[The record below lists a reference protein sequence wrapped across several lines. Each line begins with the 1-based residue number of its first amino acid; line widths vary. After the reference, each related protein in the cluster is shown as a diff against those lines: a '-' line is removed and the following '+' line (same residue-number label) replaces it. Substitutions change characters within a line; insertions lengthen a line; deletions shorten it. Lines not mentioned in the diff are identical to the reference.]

1 MTATPNSPSEIRNI
15 AIVGHA
21 NAGKTTLIERIL
33 NDTKV
38 KSRIGTVEDGGT
50 TTDYEPEE
58 KHHRHSLKSA
68 LVHFEH
74 EGRHMNLID
83 TPGYPD
89 FFGLAASVFPAV
101 ECVAVV
107 IDAATG
113 VQMNTRRLMRLAAE
127 RRLPRMIIVNKM
139 DHGGVDLPGLL
150 EHIQATFGTECVPV
164 NLPKP
169 DLSDVVDLLEVP
181 EGETAF
187 SSFKEAKTAL
197 MDQIVE
203 VDEELMSMY
212 LEDPSSVS
220 KERLHEAIE
229 KALREGHLI
238 PVVFCSARTGGGV
251 GDLLHIF
258 ANVCPSPLEGNPRPF
273 YTPAEDGNH
282 TPWKADPDPAKH
294 TVAHVF
300 KMTVDAFVG
309 KMSVFRV
316 HQGTVKAGMS
326 LFIDAQKKPV
336 RIAHIF
342 KLQGKDHTE
351 VKELI
356 AGDIGAVAKIE
367 EIHLGAVLHDSPDEA
382 GLRMEPIPLPR
393 PMAGL
398 ALEVKSRNDETKI
411 GAALHKLTEEDP
423 TFVTDRNAT
432 THELVA
438 RGLGELHLRIIL
450 EKLKNRAGIE
460 VVTHIPK
467 VAYKETIRAKAEG
480 HHRHKKQTGGAGQFG
495 EVFLRIEPLP
505 EATSNGEAFEFV
517 DDTFGGSVPKQFLP
531 AIEKGV
537 RQAMQTGAFAG
548 FPLTG
553 VKVAVYDGKYH
564 PVDSKEVAFI
574 TAGRKAFIDA
584 VLKAKPSLLEPYVD
598 VEIHSPSSHMGDL
611 TSDLIAKRGRIQTTD
626 IAPGDMCTIRA
637 TAPLSE
643 MMNYSGQLKSMT
655 AGLGSFVMDY
665 SHDEVA
671 PADVQAAVVAA
682 YKPHPEE
689 D

>member
-1 MTATPNSPSEIRNI
+1 MAAYSTSDIRNI

-21 NAGKTTLIERIL
+21 NAGKTTLVERL
-33 NDTKV
+33 LHETKT
-38 KSRIGTVEDGGT
+38 KARLGTVEDGQT
-50 TTDYEPEE
+50 TTDYEAEE

-68 LVHFEH
+68 LTHFGH
-74 EGRHMNLID
+74 EGRHMNVVD

-107 IDAATG
+107 IDASTG

-127 RRLPRMIIVNKM
+127 RNLPRMLIINKI
-139 DHGGVDLPGLL
+139 DHANIDLPGLL
-150 EHIQATFGTECVPV
+150 EHVRATFGTECVPV

-169 DLSDVVDLLEVP
+169 DLSDVVDLLEVG

-203 VDEELMSMY
+203 VDENLMTEY
-212 LEDPSSVS
+212 LENPASVS
-220 KERLHEAIE
+220 KDRLHDAIE
-229 KALREGHLI
+229 EALREGHLI
-238 PVVFCSARTGGGV
+238 PVVFCSARTGAGV
-251 GDLLHIF
+251 QDLLHIF

-273 YTPAEDGNH
+273 YTTGADG
-282 TPWKADPDPAKH
+282 TKQRWKAAPDPTKH

-300 KMTVDAFVG
+300 KVTVDPFVG
-309 KMSVFRV
+309 KLSVFRV
-316 HQGTVKAGMS
+316 HQGVVKAGSS
-326 LFIDAQKKPV
+326 LFVDDQKKPV

-351 VKELI
+351 VSELT

-367 EIHLGAVLHDSPDEA
+367 ETHLGAVLHDSPEES

-398 ALEVKSRNDETKI
+398 ALEVKSRNDEAKI
-411 GAALHKLTEEDP
+411 GTALHKLVEEDP
-423 TFVTDRNAT
+423 TFVTERNAT

-438 RGLGELHLRIIL
+438 RGLGELHLRIML
-450 EKLKNRAGIE
+450 EKLKNRFGIE
-460 VVTHIPK
+460 VNTHIPK
-467 VAYKETIRAKAEG
+467 VAYKETIRAKADG

-495 EVFLRIEPLP
+495 EVFLRVEPLTEP
-505 EATSNGEAFEFV
+505 GANGQAFDFV

-537 RQAMQTGAFAG
+537 RQALETGAFAG

-553 VKVAVYDGKYH
+553 VRVSVYDGKYH

-584 VLKAKPSLLEPYVD
+584 VQKAKPSLLEPYVD
-598 VEIHSPSSHMGDL
+598 VEITSPSKHMGDL

-626 IAPGDMCTIRA
+626 MAPGDMCVIRA

>member
-1 MTATPNSPSEIRNI
+1 MAGYTTSDIRNI

-21 NAGKTTLIERIL
+21 NAGKTTLVERLL
-33 NDTKV
+33 NETKA
-38 KSRIGTVEDGGT
+38 KARFGTVEDGGT
-50 TTDYEPEE
+50 TTDYEAEE

-68 LVHFEH
+68 LVHCSH
-74 EGRHMNLID
+74 EGRHMNFID

-89 FFGLAASVFPAV
+89 FFGLAASVYPAV

-107 IDAATG
+107 IDAAAG

-127 RRLPRMIIVNKM
+127 RNLPRMIIVNKI
-139 DHGGVDLPGLL
+139 DHGNVDLPGLL
-150 EHIQATFGTECVPV
+150 EHIRATFGPECVPV
-164 NLPKP
+164 NLPNP
-169 DLSDVVDLLEVP
+169 DMSDVVDLLDMP
-181 EGETAF
+181 EGRTAF
-187 SSFKEAKTAL
+187 STFKEAKTAL

-203 VDEELMSMY
+203 VDENLMSEY
-212 LEDPSSVS
+212 LENPASVS

-229 KALREGHLI
+229 EALREGHLI
-238 PVVFCSARTGGGV
+238 PVVFCAAKSGAGV

-258 ANVCPSPLEGNPRPF
+258 ANVCPSPMEGNPRPF
-273 YTPAEDGNH
+273 YTTAADGQK
-282 TPWKADPDPAKH
+282 TRWAATPDPKQH
-294 TVAHVF
+294 TGAHVF
-300 KMTVDAFVG
+300 KVTVDPFVG
-309 KMSVFRV
+309 KLSVFRV
-316 HQGTVKAGMS
+316 HQGSVKAGSS
-326 LFIDAQKKPV
+326 LFIDDHKKPV
-336 RIAHIF
+336 RIGHIF
-342 KLQGKDHTE
+342 KMQGKDHTE
-351 VKELI
+351 VQELF
-356 AGDIGAVAKIE
+356 AGDIGAVAKIDE
-367 EIHLGAVLHDSPDEA
+367 LHLGAVLHDSPDEA

-398 ALEVKSRNDETKI
+398 ALEVKSRNDEAKI
-411 GAALHKLTEEDP
+411 GTALHRLAEEDP
-423 TFVTDRNAT
+423 TFVTERNAT

-438 RGLGELHLRIIL
+438 RGLGELHLRILL
-450 EKLKNRAGIE
+450 EKLKNRFGIE
-460 VVTHIPK
+460 VNTHIPK
-467 VAYKETIRAKAEG
+467 VAYKETIRSKAEG

-495 EVFLRIEPLP
+495 EVYLRVEPLA
-505 EATSNGEAFEFV
+505 ETENGERFAFV

-537 RQAMQTGAFAG
+537 RQAMETGAFAG

-584 VLKAKPSLLEPYVD
+584 VQKAKPSLLEPYVD
-598 VEIHSPSSHMGDL
+598 VEITSPSKHMGDL
-611 TSDLIAKRGRIQTTD
+611 TSDMISKRGRIQTTD
-626 IAPGDMCTIRA
+626 IAPGDMCIIRA

-665 SHDEVA
+665 SHDELA
-671 PADVQAAVVAA
+671 PPDVQAAIVAA